1 MLTAIWQ
8 RVLERPLMGVDD
20 NFFDI
25 DGNVRSAGMLFAE
38 VAQEYGRELPSATID
53 HATKIAVLTCW
64 LEQPTLPRFSPFV
77 QMKAGHEK
85 PRFWLLRDWKPARG
99 FSNSQS
105 RFERACDLWHS
116 GPGHRWPSRCS
127 PRTWTPATSPADSIT
142 RVESSFSRRFGGYI
156 LAALDC
162 APQ

>member
-38 VAQEYGRELPSATID
+38 IAQECGRELPSATID
-53 HATKIAVLTCW
+53 HATKIAVLACW

-85 PRFWLLRDWKPARG
+85 PPILVAHGLEADARF
-99 FSNSQS
+99 
-105 RFERACDLWHS
+105 FELAKQI
-116 GPGHRWPSRCS
+116 
-127 PRTWTPATSPADSIT
+127 RTGMRSMAFRPWA
-142 RVESSFSRRFGGYI
+142 
-156 LAALDC
+156 
-162 APQ
+162 